1 MGLLGIFDF
10 MAMNGRMAWNISV
23 DDDLCTHKR
32 FKLNNWKFCLIL
44 AEEMIQFKDE
54 HVVDHIAQA
63 ALNISGDVNNKGN
76 VVYAAL
82 NT

>member
-1 MGLLGIFDF
+1 MFLDGIIISMPRKGKSDAY
-10 MAMNGRMAWNISV
+10 MSV
-23 DDDLCTHKR
+23 DNDLCTHKW
-32 FKLNNWKFCLIL
+32 FNLNNWKFCLML